1 MSRKRFI
8 YQGYLQI
15 AELDAADASESAEPV
30 LRKTYL
36 WDPLEPVATRILA
49 MSVFDETGTYVEDLY
64 YTHDAL
70 KNTTALFG
78 IKAGR
83 RALYEY
89 GPYGNVLRME
99 GNAAEINPFRF
110 SSEYF
115 DEETG
120 LVQYNFRYYNPKDGR
135 WIRKDPI
142 GINGGI
148 NMYIYI
154 SNMPS
159 IYVDV
164 LGLDRLVFDG
174 KQLCRVSDDFKE
186 CFKCWEAV
194 SGKPS
199 GIDSSG
205 NPVFNDF
212 SKERQREA
220 NAGPLPEG
228 DYTLPPN
235 KTDDPSESGN
245 WDLSD
250 WNDYASHNIL
260 NYAPWRTRIDKRS
273 SYPWGNRF
281 GRLTPVSGTDT
292 YGRSNFNIHGGDA
305 PGSAGCI
312 DIGHNDI
319 DFFNDIRRDFNN
331 PVPVRV
337 DYSGKSSESCDQ
349 NCPNRKTNPR
359 PKK

>member
-1 MSRKRFI
+1 MISK
-8 YQGYLQI
+8 
-15 AELDAADASESAEPV
+15 
-30 LRKTYL
+30 
-36 WDPLEPVATRILA
+36 
-49 MSVFDETGTYVEDLY
+49 
-64 YTHDAL
+64 
-70 KNTTALFG
+70 
-78 IKAGR
+78 
-83 RALYEY
+83 
-89 GPYGNVLRME
+89 NVL
-99 GNAAEINPFRF
+99 N
-110 SSEYF
+110 
-115 DEETG
+115 
-120 LVQYNFRYYNPKDGR
+120 VGR
-135 WIRKDPI
+135 QFQE
-142 GINGGI
+142 N
-148 NMYIYI
+148 
-154 SNMPS
+154 
-159 IYVDV
+159 
-164 LGLDRLVFDG
+164 RL
-174 KQLCRVSDDFKE
+174 E
-186 CFKCWEAV
+186 
-194 SGKPS
+194 
-199 GIDSSG
+199 
-205 NPVFNDF
+205 FNDF

-349 NCPNRKTNPR
+349 NCPNRKTNPW